1 MCLEDLLNTG
11 GGSQQ
16 TLAAAMQLC
25 LCSQLPLLPPPPL
38 AAPSDWATAVDEIK
52 QAVEFLRSEGAPKV
66 RWWRAAAG
74 HGMRWQC
81 CSRVHVGMQL
91 RMLLPA

>member
-66 RWWRAAAG
+66 RW
-74 HGMRWQC
+74 QC